1 MCAEA
6 PRRILPQI
14 SQHSRRVFASLKLDD
29 TVNRRNLVTAGLL
42 IAGAHVATGASAAAP
57 VIRDPMIPLP
67 VPPQVPAKDGLA
79 VLSATRLWYWDTGG
93 AGQPVVFLHPATGS
107 SQIWGYQQPVF
118 ATAGYRVIA
127 YSRRG
132 YYKSDP
138 VPNANPGTAS
148 DDLLDLLNFLQVRKC
163 HVIGSA
169 AGCAIGIDF
178 ALSNPER
185 LFSLTLACGVGGVQD
200 ADYVKMAESVRPP
213 GYDAMPAAF
222 RELSPSYRAAN
233 PQGTAKW
240 AALERAAVT
249 GNRFGQTSANRI
261 TWAAI
266 ETMRV
271 PALVIGGDSDLG
283 VPPPMLRAFASH
295 LKNAELVLVPEAGHS
310 VYWEQPDLFN
320 RTVLGFIARHTI

>member
-1 MCAEA
+1 M
-6 PRRILPQI
+6 R
-14 SQHSRRVFASLKLDD
+14 
-29 TVNRRNLVTAGLL
+29 TGLL
-42 IAGAHVATGASAAAP
+42 AASAHMATRAKAAAP
-57 VIRDPMIPLP
+57 AIRDPMIPLP
-67 VPPQVPAKDGLA
+67 VPPQAPANERLA
-79 VLSATRLWYWDTGG
+79 VLPATRLWYWDTGG
-93 AGQPVVFLHPATGS
+93 TGQPVVFLHPATGS

-118 ATAGYRVIA
+118 AAAGYRVFA

-138 VPNANPGTAS
+138 VPKANPGTAS
-148 DDLLDLLNFLQVRKC
+148 GDLRDFLNFLQVGKC
-163 HVIGSA
+163 HVVGSA

-200 ADYVKMAESVRPP
+200 TDYVKMAENIRPP

-233 PQGTAKW
+233 PEGAAKW
-240 AALERAAVT
+240 AALEKSAVT

-271 PALVIGGDSDLG
+271 PVLLIGGDSDLG
-283 VPPPMLRAFASH
+283 VPPPMPRAFASH
-295 LKNAELVLVPEAGHS
+295 LKSAQLVLVPEAGHS

-320 RTVLGFIARHTI
+320 RTVLGFIARHTT